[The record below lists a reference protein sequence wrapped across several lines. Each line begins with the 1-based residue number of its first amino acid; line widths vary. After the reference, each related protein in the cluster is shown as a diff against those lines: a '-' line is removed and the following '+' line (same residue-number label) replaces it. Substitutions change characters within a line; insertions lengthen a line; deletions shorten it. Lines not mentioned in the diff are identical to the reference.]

1 MSNFVESLKK
11 GQSLSFEESK
21 ALFNELMEGKYN
33 ENSIIEILESLV
45 KKGETKDEL
54 AGGIFVLRE
63 KATKVKAEQDTIDT
77 CGTGGDGQNSLNIS
91 TAAAIVLASMGVK
104 VAKHGNKAVSSN
116 CGSADVL
123 EALNININL
132 KSNEA
137 EESIKKFNFAFM
149 FAPNY
154 HSAMKHVGP
163 ARKKMGKKTIFNLIG
178 PLSSPAQ
185 VKRQVIGVFDKK
197 WMKPFAEA
205 LKENGVIHAFIVHS
219 EDGMDEISPFAKT
232 YVVEL
237 KDTFIK
243 EFVIFSKVKKNFID
257 NDYQLI
263 FIPSMRTPKNIINKA
278 KEFFDYNQIIIQ
290 DIDKKAYLSSL
301 ELADHIVGLRIA
313 LRSAEIVQD
322 DLRPSLTQYRLNMYK
337 QTDEEVK
344 CGIRYHSK
352 MYKAVVFKKLCHFL
366 KLLKTGMMH
375 YGNYI

>member
-1 MSNFVESLKK
+1 MTEIIENLQK

-21 ALFNELMEGKYN
+21 SLFSDLMEGKY
-33 ENSIIEILESLV
+33 EEDKIIEILESLI

-63 KATKVKAEQDTIDT
+63 KANKVKADPETIDT

-123 EALNININL
+123 EALKININL
-132 KSNEA
+132 KPNEA
-137 EESIKKFNFAFM
+137 QENIKKFNFAFM

-205 LKENGVIHAFIVHS
+205 LKENEVIHAYIVHS
-219 EDGMDEISPFAKT
+219 DDGMDEISPFANT
-232 YVVEL
+232 NIVEL
-237 KDTFIK
+237 KDGSIK
-243 EFVIFSKVKKNFID
+243 EFVID
-257 NDYQLI
+257 
-263 FIPSMRTPKNIINKA
+263 P
-278 KEFFDYNQIIIQ
+278 
-290 DIDKKAYLSSL
+290 
-301 ELADHIVGLRIA
+301 
-313 LRSAEIVQD
+313 
-322 DLRPSLTQYRLNMYK
+322 
-337 QTDEEVK
+337 
-344 CGIRYHSK
+344 
-352 MYKAVVFKKLCHFL
+352 KKLGINVFDKENL
-366 KLLKTGMMH
+366 KGKNAEYNSDKIIEIYKGKSNEFSQSVALNVSAGLIVSGRERDFKEAFIKATKHLNSGKVYQH
-375 YGNYI
+375 LTKIQSI

>member
-21 ALFNELMEGKYN
+21 ALFNELMEGKFN

-63 KATKVKAEQDTIDT
+63 KATKVKVEQDTIDT

-123 EALNININL
+123 EALKININL
-132 KSNEA
+132 KANEA

-205 LKENGVIHAFIVHS
+205 LKENGVVHAYIVHS
-219 EDGMDEISPFAKT
+219 DDGMDEISPFDKT
-232 YVVEL
+232 NVVEL
-237 KDTFIK
+237 KKGIITQ
-243 EFVIFSKVKKNFID
+243 FSID
-257 NDYQLI
+257 
-263 FIPSMRTPKNIINKA
+263 PKNLGLNSKKRENLKGKNAEYNSEKIIEIFKGKYNEFSQSVA
-278 KEFFDYNQIIIQ
+278 LNVAAGLIVSGKENNFETGFENATNHLNSGKVFQHLTKIQ
-290 DIDKKAYLSSL
+290 S
-301 ELADHIVGLRIA
+301 
-313 LRSAEIVQD
+313 
-322 DLRPSLTQYRLNMYK
+322 N
-337 QTDEEVK
+337 
-344 CGIRYHSK
+344 
-352 MYKAVVFKKLCHFL
+352 
-366 KLLKTGMMH
+366 
-375 YGNYI
+375 

>member
-1 MSNFVESLKK
+1 MTEIIENLQK

-21 ALFNELMEGKYN
+21 SLFSDLMEGKY
-33 ENSIIEILESLV
+33 EEDKIIEILEAFI

-63 KATKVKAEQDTIDT
+63 KANKVKADPETIDT

-123 EALNININL
+123 EALKININL
-132 KSNEA
+132 KPNEA
-137 EESIKKFNFAFM
+137 EENIEKFNFAFM

-205 LKENGVIHAFIVHS
+205 LKENEVIHAYIVHS
-219 EDGMDEISPFAKT
+219 DDGMDEISPFAKT
-232 YVVEL
+232 NVIEL
-237 KDTFIK
+237 KDNTINEFIIDPK
-243 EFVIFSKVKKNFID
+243 ELGINSNNKNNLKGKNAAYNSVKIIEIYKGKDNEFSQAVALNVAAG
-257 NDYQLI
+257 LI
-263 FIPSMRTPKNIINKA
+263 VSGKEYDFKDAFNKA
-278 KEFFDYNQIIIQ
+278 TKHLKSGNVFQ
-290 DIDKKAYLSSL
+290 YLSK
-301 ELADHIVGLRIA
+301 IQ
-313 LRSAEIVQD
+313 SA
-322 DLRPSLTQYRLNMYK
+322 
-337 QTDEEVK
+337 
-344 CGIRYHSK
+344 
-352 MYKAVVFKKLCHFL
+352 
-366 KLLKTGMMH
+366 
-375 YGNYI
+375 